1 MIVYDPFW
9 KILKERGISTYALI
23 NRYGISSNTIHRLRH
38 NMGVTTGLIDE
49 LCRILQCRPEDILQN
64 VPEEK

>member
-38 NMGVTTGLIDE
+38 NMGVTTGLIGE
-49 LCRILQCRPEDILQN
+49 LCRILQCRPEDILQY
-64 VPEEK
+64 VPEGK

>member
-23 NRYGISSNTIHRLRH
+23 NRYGISSNTIHRPAAQYGCDH
-38 NMGVTTGLIDE
+38 GSD
-49 LCRILQCRPEDILQN
+49 
-64 VPEEK
+64 